1 MVAPITVKVTPGPG
15 GKVEISEGEYTS
27 EGFSIDG
34 LDPLE
39 RHSAG
44 IACWY
49 TGPTPAVHEW
59 PNNMFSGSYVAS
71 AYGTDSKFDKPYD
84 LVNNT
89 NPVVNN
95 TDGSIVGYKY
105 FNFDATSGRSD
116 VSLLLNLIPE
126 GVDGTITIMAD
137 RPWASQKGKELGR
150 IQIKADMPQR
160 PTEIAVKLPALGEL
174 SGKHAIYFTFS
185 SDTKEK
191 SICTLLDFV
200 FK

>member
-1 MVAPITVKVTPGPG
+1 
-15 GKVEISEGEYTS
+15 
-27 EGFSIDG
+27 
-34 LDPLE
+34 
-39 RHSAG
+39 
-44 IACWY
+44 
-49 TGPTPAVHEW
+49 
-59 PNNMFSGSYVAS
+59 VAS

-116 VSLLLNLIPE
+116 VCLLLNLIPE

-137 RPWASQKGKELGR
+137 RPWASQKGKELGK
-150 IQIKADMPQR
+150 ISLKANMPQQ

-174 SGKHAIYFTFS
+174 SGKHAIYFTFA